1 MLLNNCGYF
10 DGLSFLGGAQN
21 GYKRQNRSHVKNG
34 LTFDSKITSVPT
46 GYFTNGIK
54 FPISYGGI
62 GARLTGTAQANV
74 DMNAVG
80 NVSADLSGQGV
91 VIYGNLAGGYNM
103 GATINGVGSLE
114 TDIDATAKIGA
125 MVRIGANPSADDV
138 VYALLDTPTGNV
150 DNLTLRQTL
159 QVMLSVMAGKT
170 TIDTENAI
178 VKFRDMEDTQDR
190 VTVQMSGSERIEVTI

>member
-1 MLLNNCGYF
+1 MLLNNCDYF
-10 DGLSFLGGAQN
+10 NGFSFLGGAQN
-21 GYKRQNRSHVKNG
+21 GYKRRNHSHVKNG

-62 GARLTGTAQANV
+62 GARLTGIASVTSDITGN
-74 DMNAVG
+74 G
-80 NVSADLSGQGV
+80 NVSATLDGIGS
-91 VIYGNLAGGYNM
+91 ITYMNLAGGYNL
-103 GATINGVGSLE
+103 GATLNGIGSLE
-114 TDIDATAKIGA
+114 SGIQATAKIGA

-178 VKFRDMEDTQDR
+178 VKFRDMQDTTDR
-190 VTVQMSGSERIEVTI
+190 LTVQMSGSERIEVTT